1 MCVAKNILS
10 HNHSVSP
17 LKWAEWRPTEAHL
30 SGTTPWVRVGEMP
43 LQTASEFRA
52 EIRSVVVGLGV
63 AGVVRHIEAI
73 SDETAR
79 CLIETDTDEKPQ
91 NELN

>member
-1 MCVAKNILS
+1 MRA
-10 HNHSVSP
+10 
-17 LKWAEWRPTEAHL
+17 
-30 SGTTPWVRVGEMP
+30 GVRVGEMP

-52 EIRSVVVGLGV
+52 ELGSVVVRLVV
-63 AGVVRHIEAI
+63 AVVVRHIEAS

>member
-1 MCVAKNILS
+1 MDARV
-10 HNHSVSP
+10 
-17 LKWAEWRPTEAHL
+17 
-30 SGTTPWVRVGEMP
+30 GVRVGEMP

-73 SDETAR
+73 SEGTSGEILESERAGNA
-79 CLIETDTDEKPQ
+79 EPK
-91 NELN
+91 LNGD